1 MTESEEAEA
10 LISEMQELRAR
21 ARAYLATAPKVRA
34 ELAAVMAQMNRA
46 AGGVAARLVW
56 SADQAEKL

>member
-10 LISEMQELRAR
+10 LIREMQELRAR

-34 ELAAVMAQMNRA
+34 ELAALMARLNRA
-46 AGGVAARLVW
+46 AGGEPARLMW
-56 SADQAEKL
+56 SADLVEKT